1 MENCALSTFF
11 PFFKAAAYNRRD
23 AICRPS
29 CASSGFCRRRW
40 KRRERIIVLLLLV
53 TRAPLLNSLFS
64 SRILPEIERE
74 NGCRFF
80 YPERGK
86 RGRRKKTIPH
96 TREREREETGSKARN
111 AKFRIEYHRR
121 SRRGYERKGN
131 DRLRGISSGRNLANS
146 WGFNLLSEMKI
157 PRSNPI
163 FPPLF
168 ETDKHLLSSLVVL

>member
-64 SRILPEIERE
+64 PRILPEIERE

-80 YPERGK
+80 YPEPK

-96 TREREREETGSKARN
+96 TRERERGNWIESSKRKVSHRISSTIKAR
-111 AKFRIEYHRR
+111 I
-121 SRRGYERKGN
+121 RKKG
-131 DRLRGISSGRNLANS
+131 
-146 WGFNLLSEMKI
+146 K
-157 PRSNPI
+157 
-163 FPPLF
+163 
-168 ETDKHLLSSLVVL
+168 

>member
-96 TREREREETGSKARN
+96 TRERERERKLDRKLETQSFASNIIDDQGEDTKER
-111 AKFRIEYHRR
+111 EMT
-121 SRRGYERKGN
+121 GYEGK
-131 DRLRGISSGRNLANS
+131 SSGRTQS
-146 WGFNLLSEMKI
+146 SKLLGVQS
-157 PRSNPI
+157 
-163 FPPLF
+163 PL
-168 ETDKHLLSSLVVL
+168 

>member
-64 SRILPEIERE
+64 PRILESNEKTDVDSSTQNRNEDGER
-74 NGCRFF
+74 
-80 YPERGK
+80 K
-86 RGRRKKTIPH
+86 RYH
-96 TREREREETGSKARN
+96 TLEREREETGSKARN